1 MKKFMFIILMLSCGF
16 VAAQNKDANKILKAI
31 EARFNQVK
39 DYQAN
44 VSVKLDM
51 DFVKVP
57 ESKAKL
63 YFKQPDK
70 VKIESEGFAMLPKQ
84 SVNFSPTQFLKGDF
98 TALYVRNETDNGKNL
113 DVIKV
118 IPNSDT
124 TDVILTTLW
133 IDQTQSVIMKA
144 ETATKKGGTIKID
157 FNYDSKT
164 LPLPT
169 TLKFSFNLGDMQMPG
184 HVEDAQ
190 NNQND
195 KRGDRRGSVAKLKG
209 SVIMTY
215 SNYKINTG
223 IPDSFFVEKKK

>member
-1 MKKFMFIILMLSCGF
+1 MNKFLLFALILVCGF
-16 VAAQNKDANKILKAI
+16 GFAQSKDPNKILKAV
-31 EARFNQVK
+31 ETSFNKVK

-44 VSVKLDM
+44 VSVKVDM

-70 VKIESEGFAMLPKQ
+70 VKIESSGFAMLPKQ
-84 SVNFSPTQFLKGDF
+84 SINFSPAQLLKGNF
-98 TALYVRNETDNGKNL
+98 TALYVRSEKDNNKNL
-113 DVIKV
+113 DVIKI

-133 IDQTQSVIMKA
+133 IDQSLAVITKT
-144 ETATKKGGTIKID
+144 ETATKKGGTVQID
-157 FNYDSKT
+157 FSYDPKT
-164 LPLPT
+164 IPLPT
-169 TLKFSFNLGDMQMPG
+169 TLKFSFNLGDVQMPAN
-184 HVEDAQ
+184 VEGAQ

-195 KRGDRRGSVAKLKG
+195 KRGDRRSRSAKLKG

-215 SNYKINTG
+215 SDYKINTG
-223 IPDSFFVEKKK
+223 LPDSFFAEKKK